1 MSKEWT
7 KVSLAKTIDHTLLK
21 AIGTADQVRELC
33 VEAREFGFASV
44 CVNPVWVPLC
54 SRELAG
60 SEVMVCTVIGFP
72 LGANS
77 AQIKAAEARL
87 AVEQGAHE
95 VDMVINV
102 GAAKAGDWKAVEDD
116 IRAVVLAANL
126 GGSKAGASAGASK
139 AAATKGGKTTVKVI
153 IETCYLSDQEKVKA
167 CEAAMRAGANFVKT
181 STGFGTGG
189 ATPEDVR
196 LMKKTVGEGLSVKAS
211 GGIRSYHDAIL
222 MLDAGADRI
231 GASSGVAIISEL
243 PE

>member
-1 MSKEWT
+1 MINKENPMQKEWT
-7 KVSLAKTIDHTLLK
+7 KASLAKTIDHTLLK
-21 AIGTADQVRELC
+21 AIGTHGQVRELC
-33 VEAREFGFASV
+33 IEARKYGFASV
-44 CVNPVWVPLC
+44 CVNPSWVPLC
-54 SRELAG
+54 AKELAG
-60 SEVMVCTVIGFP
+60 SDVMVCTVIGFP
-72 LGANS
+72 LGANAS
-77 AQIKAAEARL
+77 AIKAAEAKL

-95 VDMVINV
+95 VDMVINI

-116 IRAVVLAANL
+116 IREVV
-126 GGSKAGASAGASK
+126 K
-139 AAATKGGKTTVKVI
+139 AACGAVARTTVKVI
-153 IETCYLSDQEKVKA
+153 IETCYLTDHEKEKA
-167 CEAAMRAGANFVKT
+167 CEAAMAAGAHFVKT

-196 LMKKTVGEGLSVKAS
+196 LMKKTVGDKLKVKAS

>member
-1 MSKEWT
+1 MKAKETDMPVEWT
-7 KVSLAKTIDHTLLK
+7 KATLAKTIDHTLLK

-33 VEAREFGFASV
+33 IEAKKYGFASV
-44 CVNPVWVPLC
+44 CVNPTWVPLC
-54 SRELAG
+54 ARELAG
-60 SEVMVCTVIGFP
+60 SDVLVCTVIGFP

-77 AQIKAAEARL
+77 SEIKAAEAKL
-87 AVEQGAHE
+87 AVAQGAKE
-95 VDMVINV
+95 VDMVINL
-102 GAAKAGDWKAVEDD
+102 GLAKAGDWKGVEED
-116 IRAVVLAANL
+116 IRAVV
-126 GGSKAGASAGASK
+126 
-139 AAATKGGKTTVKVI
+139 AAAAPAKATVKVI
-153 IETCYLSDQEKVKA
+153 IETCYLTDAEKVKA

-196 LMKKTVGEGLSVKAS
+196 LMKKTVGDKLKVKAS

-231 GASSGVAIISEL
+231 GASSGVAIVSEL

>member
-1 MSKEWT
+1 MPTEWT
-7 KVSLAKTIDHTLLK
+7 KATLAKTIDHTLLK

-33 VEAREFGFASV
+33 IEAKKYGFASV
-44 CVNPVWVPLC
+44 CVNPSWVPLC
-54 SRELAG
+54 ARELAG

-77 AQIKAAEARL
+77 SEIKAAEAKL
-87 AVEQGAHE
+87 AVTQGAKE
-95 VDMVINV
+95 VDMVINL
-102 GAAKAGDWKAVEDD
+102 GLAKAGDWKGVEED
-116 IRAVVLAANL
+116 IRSVV
-126 GGSKAGASAGASK
+126 
-139 AAATKGGKTTVKVI
+139 AAAAPAKATVKVI
-153 IETCYLSDQEKVKA
+153 IETCYLTDVEKVKA
-167 CEAAMRAGANFVKT
+167 CQAAAKAGAQFVKT

-189 ATPEDVR
+189 ASPEDVK
-196 LMKKTVGEGLSVKAS
+196 LMKKTVGDSLKVKAS